1 MNNYKKFLLVAGL
14 ICGVTT
20 STMVVAES
28 LAEALQAAVNRSP
41 TIKYYSGKVAAA
53 ESSVGEAKS
62 GWLPNVSLN
71 SGNDLLERNNDDSN
85 GRTYSVKVEQ
95 SLFNFGRTGDRVD
108 YAQSNKDSE
117 LFNAIDESEVLSSK
131 VAEVYL
137 NILKY
142 RDLIEINGR
151 NHKEHNNILMLAQA
165 RASGG
170 VDSRG
175 DVEQVEVRIKG
186 LDAELSNYQAQLE
199 AAKEDYRILVG
210 RKPAGLAVPD
220 IAFLKQKL
228 AGHMRDRIANS
239 PRVQAIKVSK
249 EAAKAE
255 YEYTR
260 KSWMPELTVSVTQ
273 GKTSSYGEND
283 TKVMLNIN
291 SNIFDGG
298 GSIYRSRGAAQRV
311 ESARWNIEKSIE
323 DLSTKI
329 SQMYQEALSQENQAI
344 IYAQRIM
351 HSQEVKDL
359 YHEQY
364 KVNRRSVLDLLNS
377 EQEFFQTLSNKA
389 NAEFNF
395 KILLIRVFS
404 ELGEVNSAFNIKVSL
419 EQKDDDNFLD
429 RTLGFS
435 NNNDRDQTYQ
445 KNDSNNRKNES
456 AIAEVKPELLPEN
469 VLNFDQNTKISTR
482 VIQENAAS
490 NRYEINDIEK
500 ETETNTYPK
509 ARITCTGDCDF
520 NQRRP
525 PKNIEDPLVLL
536 GLAK

>member
-14 ICGVTT
+14 TCSATAT
-20 STMVVAES
+20 NMVAAES
-28 LAEALQAAVNRSP
+28 LSEALQTAINRSP

-62 GWLPNVSLN
+62 GWLPNVSLS
-71 SGNDLLERNNDDSN
+71 SGNDLLERNNDGGN
-85 GRTYSVKVEQ
+85 RQTYSVKVEQ
-95 SLFNFGRTGDRVD
+95 SLYNFGRTGDRVD

-117 LFNAIDESEVLSSK
+117 LFNAVDESEILSSK

-142 RDLIEINGR
+142 RDLIDINSR

-199 AAKEDYRILVG
+199 AAKEDYHILVG
-210 RKPAGLAVPD
+210 RKPTGLAIPE
-220 IAFLKQKL
+220 IAFLKNKL
-228 AGHMRDRIANS
+228 AGHMRERIANS
-239 PRVQAIKVSK
+239 PRIQAIKVSK

-273 GKTSSYGEND
+273 GKTSSFGEND

-291 SNIFDGG
+291 SNVFDGG
-298 GSIYRSRGAAQRV
+298 GSIYRSRGAAHRV

-344 IYAQRIM
+344 IYAQRIT

-377 EQEFFQTLSNKA
+377 EQEFFQTLSNKV

-404 ELGEVNSAFNIKVSL
+404 ELGEVNSAFNIKVNL
-419 EQKDDDNFLD
+419 EKNDEDNILSG
-429 RTLGFS
+429 TLGFS
-435 NNNDRDQTYQ
+435 SGNDKYQTSKNNAPDNQEKTNSTVETY
-445 KNDSNNRKNES
+445 
-456 AIAEVKPELLPEN
+456 PELLSESTGHSQPNADNLTQLIESDRSSNGYGKESIDKKTEN
-469 VLNFDQNTKISTR
+469 ENDQ
-482 VIQENAAS
+482 
-490 NRYEINDIEK
+490 
-500 ETETNTYPK
+500 K
-509 ARITCTGDCDF
+509 AKFTCTGDCDF
-520 NQRRP
+520 NQSSP
-525 PKNIEDPLVLL
+525 PKDIEDPLILL
-536 GLAK
+536 GLTK

>member
-1 MNNYKKFLLVAGL
+1 MNIYKHFLLVAGL
-14 ICGVTT
+14 SCGATT
-20 STMVVAES
+20 STMVMAQS
-28 LAEALQAAVNRSP
+28 LSEALQTAVNRSP

-62 GWLPNVSLN
+62 GWLPSVSLS
-71 SGNDLLERNNDDSN
+71 SGNDLLGRDDDDGN
-85 GRTYSVKVEQ
+85 GQTYSVKVEQ

-108 YAQSNKDSE
+108 YAKSSKDSE
-117 LFNAIDESEVLSSK
+117 LFNAVDESEILSSK

-142 RDLIEINGR
+142 RDLIEINNR
-151 NHKEHNNILMLAQA
+151 NHQEHNNILMVAQA

-186 LDAELSNYQAQLE
+186 LDAELSNYKAQLE
-199 AAKEDYRILVG
+199 AAKEDYLILIG
-210 RKPAGLAVPD
+210 RKPDGLSVPD
-220 IAFLKQKL
+220 IAFLKDKL
-228 AGHMRDRIANS
+228 AGHMRERIASS

-249 EAAKAE
+249 DAAKAE

-260 KSWMPELTVSVTQ
+260 KSWLPELTVSVVQ
-273 GKTSSYGEND
+273 GKTSTNGEND
-283 TKVMLNIN
+283 TRVMLNVN

-298 GSIYRSRGAAQRV
+298 GSIYRSQGAAQRV

-323 DLSTKI
+323 DLSTKV
-329 SQMYQEALSQENQAI
+329 SQMYQEALSQENQAA
-344 IYAQRIM
+344 IYAQRII

-404 ELGEVNSAFNIKVSL
+404 ELGEVNNAFNIQVNL
-419 EQKDDDNFLD
+419 EKNDDGNILSD
-429 RTLGFS
+429 TLGFANS
-435 NNNDRDQTYQ
+435 SDKNQTNQNNKPDNQEKINVIKET
-445 KNDSNNRKNES
+445 
-456 AIAEVKPELLPEN
+456 APELSPQIPANLPKSTDN
-469 VLNFDQNTKISTR
+469 ITPLTTKDDNRNGDRKIDMDKEISIDKQTG
-482 VIQENAAS
+482 V
-490 NRYEINDIEK
+490 
-500 ETETNTYPK
+500 
-509 ARITCTGDCDF
+509 TCTGDCDF
-520 NQRRP
+520 NQSSP
-525 PKNIEDPLVLL
+525 PKNIEDPLLLL
-536 GLAK
+536 GLVK